1 MIHLINWRLFWIET
15 LNGLTLSALYF
26 TVASGFTLIFGL
38 MRVVNMA
45 HGSLYL
51 LGAYVGYEAQ
61 LATGSWPIALLAGA
75 AAAAALGAVL
85 QLGFFGWMQGQDLRQ
100 ALVAIGI
107 SIVLGNLM
115 LWQWGGTTYQLTLPD
130 TLNGFVPLLVVR
142 RYPMARLLL
151 LGVAAGV
158 GFALWLLLTRTRLG
172 VLIRAGVDDRR
183 MVEALGVDVPL
194 VFLAVF
200 AIGGAL
206 AGFAGVIGA
215 SVLSVS
221 PGEDARY
228 LLSSLI
234 VVIVGGMGSIPGAA
248 LGALLVGMAET
259 YGLAYAPTYGVAFT
273 FLIMVAVLA
282 VRPRGL
288 MGRPA

>member
-142 RYPMARLLL
+142 RYPIARLLL

-259 YGLAYAPTYGVAFT
+259 YGLAYEPTYGVAFT

>member
-1 MIHLINWRLFWIET
+1 MIHLINWRLFWIES
-15 LNGLTLSALYF
+15 LNGLTLASLYF

-61 LATGSWPIALLAGA
+61 IATGSWVAALFAGA
-75 AAAAALGAVL
+75 AAAAALGAIL
-85 QLGFFGWMQGQDLRQ
+85 QVAFFSWMQGQDLRQ

-107 SIVLGNLM
+107 SIVLGDLM

-130 TLNGFVPLLVVR
+130 ILNGFVPLLVVR
-142 RYPMARLLL
+142 RYSMARLLL
-151 LGVAAGV
+151 VGVALFVGV
-158 GFALWLLLTRTRLG
+158 GLWLLLTRTRLG
-172 VLIRAGVDDRR
+172 ILIRAGGDDRR
-183 MVEALGVDVPL
+183 MVEALGVNVPL
-194 VFLAVF
+194 GFLAVF
-200 AIGGAL
+200 AIGSAL
-206 AGFAGVIGA
+206 AGFAGVIGGT
-215 SVLSVS
+215 VLSVS

-234 VVIVGGMGSIPGAA
+234 VVIVGGMGSVPGAA

-259 YGLAYAPTYGVAFT
+259 YGLAYTPTYGVAFT

-282 VRPRGL
+282 IRPRGL
-288 MGRPA
+288 LGRRA